1 MKPLAPAVV
10 AEFIGTFA
18 LCFFGIGAIANAQQV
33 GLIGIALSHG
43 LALSVFICACMY
55 ISGAQFNPA
64 VSIALIVA
72 GKQSPARAGVFMVAQ
87 VVGAVAGTWAI
98 ASLVSNSN
106 GVKALAS
113 AGATSGLYTDMG
125 LVGRVLGLE
134 ALCAFALMTSVL
146 GATVDDRAHRLGG
159 FVIGLTVT
167 MCILVAGPYT
177 GASMNAART
186 LGPAIIGGKWAM
198 WYAYMIGPIVG
209 TCVAALVYRLFWVD
223 RWSKPT

>member
-1 MKPLAPAVV
+1 MKPLAPAIV

-18 LCFFGIGAIANAQQV
+18 LCFFGIGAIANVQMV

-64 VSIALIVA
+64 VSIGLIVA
-72 GKQSPARAGVFMVAQ
+72 GKQTPARAGVFIVAQ
-87 VVGAVAGTWAI
+87 VIGAVCGTWAI
-98 ASLVSNSN
+98 AM
-106 GVKALAS
+106 LAATTTGIGAIAK
-113 AGATSGLYTDMG
+113 AGATSGLLTDMG
-125 LVGRVLGLE
+125 FVGRVMGFE
-134 ALCAFALMTSVL
+134 ALCTFALMVSVL

-177 GASMNAART
+177 GASMNPART
-186 LGPAIIGGKWAM
+186 LGPAIVGGKWTM

-209 TCVAALVYRLFWVD
+209 ASVAAVVYRLFWVD